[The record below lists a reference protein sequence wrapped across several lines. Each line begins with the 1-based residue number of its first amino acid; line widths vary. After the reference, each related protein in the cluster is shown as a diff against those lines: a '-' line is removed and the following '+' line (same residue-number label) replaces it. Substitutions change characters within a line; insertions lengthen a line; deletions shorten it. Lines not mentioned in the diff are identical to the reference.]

1 MSESRSIRLSGAG
14 GIRNITQ
21 HYEVLSEGINTGA
34 DIALDLRDVE
44 EADLAFIQL
53 VVAARRSA
61 EARGLSLTLSHPAPE
76 PTLQTLERGG
86 FIGAVPDDRRNFWLA
101 Q

>member
-1 MSESRSIRLSGAG
+1 MPKQYNITLSGAG
-14 GIRNITQ
+14 SIRNTTQ
-21 HYEVLSEGINTGA
+21 YHALLSEGLSAET
-34 DIALDLRDVE
+34 DLALDLRGME

-53 VVAARRSA
+53 IVAARRSA
-61 EARGLSLTLSHPAPE
+61 QARGLSLTLSHPAPE